1 MPTEL
6 LMHRLGITAACAFL
20 VMALLWVAALV
31 GLFHIRAVAVAT
43 VITTAM
49 VVGVY
54 LALRSGFNRRFKD
67 PSLTRLQV
75 LMAMSVLLAMTH
87 LAHADR
93 GFFLLLIP
101 IAFVFAVFRLGAREL
116 FELSAI
122 TVFLALAESL
132 AHALLLESVDALA
145 TDLLHVGGLALMLGT
160 LSVVGGNLNDFRRHA
175 RLEREMAQITLRR
188 MGDGVLTLDARGR
201 VLYINALAESMC
213 GWSNT
218 RAAGHAVSE
227 VLPAIVGGERL
238 SWLGI
243 YHEAAELRP
252 GEFLSGRAEFT
263 PANGR
268 RVEIEYTFS
277 LFGTGRDEMQAAVV
291 VFRDVTERTRLVERL
306 AFDATHD
313 ALTGLLNRRGF
324 RAEVDRFI
332 DDSHTN
338 GRTHC
343 VAVLDLDQFKVVN
356 DVSGHAAGDQLLRL
370 LADSMRGRLRQ
381 GDVIAR
387 LGGDEF
393 GLVLVNIA
401 GPQAVAVVDKLIAAI
416 AEFRFTWKGRLFRVG
431 ASAGVA
437 VLGRTR
443 EDAETSISR
452 ADGACYL
459 AKYRGRNRVQLYEER
474 DEDVRQQIQQMDWV
488 SRLNQALEEG
498 RFALFGQRIVPIQS
512 DMGTDPHFEVLL
524 RMRDLDGSLLEPMSF
539 LPAAERF
546 TVMNAI
552 DRWVVRAT
560 LGALSQVYGAMRDR
574 TRPVPHVSIN
584 LSGSTFTSPGLTREI
599 IEAVRGT
606 GFPADHL
613 CFEVTETAAIAN
625 LAEATRFIVELRA
638 LGCKIALDDVGTG
651 FSSFAYLRTLPIDYL
666 KIDGSFVRSILG
678 DAVDRAMVESIQRIA
693 AALDIR
699 TVAEYVEDV
708 RQLPL
713 LREIGVGYAQG
724 VGLHRP
730 EPLAD
735 LLHTLDAQNVLPFPA
750 RVEGALPPPARPLSR

>member
-6 LMHRLGITAACAFL
+6 LMQRLAITAACSFI
-20 VMALLWVAALV
+20 VTALLWVAAV
-31 GLFHIRAVAVAT
+31 IGLFHIRAVAVAT
-43 VITTAM
+43 VVTTLM
-49 VVGVY
+49 VLGIY
-54 LALRSGFNRRFKD
+54 FALRSGLNRRFTD
-67 PSLTRLQV
+67 PGMTRVQV

-87 LAHADR
+87 YAHADR
-93 GFFLLLIP
+93 GFFLMLTP
-101 IAFVFAVFRLGAREL
+101 IAFVFAVFRLGVREL

-122 TVFLALAESL
+122 AVLLALGE
-132 AHALLLESVDALA
+132 ALLHAVQLESVNALA

-160 LSVVGGNLNDFRRHA
+160 LAIVGGSVNDFRRRT

-188 MGDGVLTLDARGR
+188 MGDGVITLDGHGR
-201 VLYINALAESMC
+201 VLYLNALAENMC
-213 GWSNT
+213 GWSSA

-227 VLPAIVGGERL
+227 VLPASRDGERL
-238 SWLGI
+238 SWLSI
-243 YHEAAELRP
+243 YHQASELRS

-263 PANGR
+263 PVNGR

-277 LFGTGRDEMQAAVV
+277 LFGDGRNELQAAVL

-332 DDSHTN
+332 EESRAHGSN
-338 GRTHC
+338 HC

-370 LADSMRGRLRQ
+370 LADSMRARLRQ

-393 GLVLVNIA
+393 GLVLVNVP
-401 GPQAVAVVDKLIAAI
+401 GPQAVAVVEKLIAAI

-431 ASAGVA
+431 ASAGIA
-437 VLGRTR
+437 VLGRGR
-443 EDAETSISR
+443 DDAETSIAR

-474 DEDVRQQIQQMDWV
+474 DEDVRQQSQQMDWV

-498 RFALFGQRIVPIQS
+498 RFALFAQRMVPIQPEL
-512 DMGTDPHFEVLL
+512 DTEPHFEVLL
-524 RMRDLDGSLLEPMSF
+524 RMRDLDGSMLEPMSF

-546 TVMNAI
+546 TVMNVI

-560 LGALSQVYGAMRDR
+560 LGALSQAYGMLRDR
-574 TRPVPHVSIN
+574 SRQIPHVSIN

-599 IEAVRGT
+599 IDAVRTT

-625 LAEATRFIVELRA
+625 LTEATRFIAELRA

-651 FSSFAYLRTLPIDYL
+651 FSSFGYLRTLPIDYL

-693 AALDIR
+693 AALGIL

-724 VGLHRP
+724 VGVHRP

-735 LLHTLDAQNVLPFPA
+735 LLHALDSQNVLPFP
-750 RVEGALPPPARPLSR
+750 SREAIR

>member
-1 MPTEL
+1 MPTAL
-6 LMHRLGITAACAFL
+6 LMQRLAITTVCTL
-20 VMALLWVAALV
+20 GVIGLLWVAAII
-31 GLFHIRAVAVAT
+31 GLFHIRTVVAATVAT
-43 VITTAM
+43 TCM
-49 VVGVY
+49 VLAVY
-54 LALRSGFNRRFKD
+54 FTLRSGLNRRFAD
-67 PSLTRLQV
+67 PSLTRAQV

-87 LAHADR
+87 FAHAER
-93 GFFLLLIP
+93 GFFLMLTP
-101 IAFVFAVFRLGAREL
+101 IAFVFAVFRLGVREL

-122 TVFLALAESL
+122 AVLVALFEALANAWLIESASML
-132 AHALLLESVDALA
+132 G

-160 LSVVGGNLNDFRRHA
+160 LSIVGGNVNDSRRRA

-188 MGDGVLTLDARGR
+188 MGDGVITLDALGR
-201 VLYINALAESMC
+201 VLYVNALAESMS
-213 GWSNT
+213 GWSGS
-218 RAAGHAVSE
+218 RAAGRAVSE
-227 VLPAIVGGERL
+227 VLPASVNGERL
-238 SWLGI
+238 SWLSI
-243 YHEAAELRP
+243 YHQAAALRA

-268 RVEIEYTFS
+268 RAEIEYTFS
-277 LFGTGRDEMQAAVV
+277 LFGTGKDEVQAAVL

-324 RAEVDRFI
+324 RTEVDRFI
-332 DDSHTN
+332 DDSRNH
-338 GRTHC
+338 GRSHC

-370 LADSMRGRLRQ
+370 LADSMRARLRQ

-393 GLVLVNIA
+393 GLVLVNTA
-401 GPQAVAVVDKLIAAI
+401 GAQAVAVMEKLIASI

-431 ASAGVA
+431 ASAGIA
-437 VLGRTR
+437 VLGRGR

-474 DEDVRQQIQQMDWV
+474 DEDVRQQSQQMDWV

-498 RFALFGQRIVPIQS
+498 RFELFAQRMLPIQH
-512 DMGTDPHFEVLL
+512 DMAAEQHFEVLL

-560 LGALSQVYGAMRDR
+560 LGALSRAFEATRDR
-574 TRPVPHVSIN
+574 ARSVPHVSIN

-599 IEAVRGT
+599 IEAVRSA

-625 LAEATRFIVELRA
+625 LTEASRFIAELRG

-651 FSSFAYLRTLPIDYL
+651 FSSFGYLRTLPIDYL

-693 AALDIR
+693 AALHIH

-713 LREIGVGYAQG
+713 LREIGVHYAQG
-724 VGLHRP
+724 IGLHRP

-750 RVEGALPPPARPLSR
+750 REAARF